1 MPDER
6 RWRVGGRHQAF
17 LLRVA
22 HDPGCFPEPLG
33 LLAPRRHRQVV
44 DFAQVLDHRRQ
55 QSIPR
60 RSGQRRLLAQ
70 QLDLAFPRQ
79 VEYGPRQLVEV
90 EPKQFALAPFR
101 ADRLRV
107 FRQPRASRRFRS
119 RRSSTGRTFVSH
131 IGPMVAEGSNRP
143 VAMPA
148 GFFSCGPARICMRRR
163 GRLPIQVLK
172 VTVEAGIPAAPRR
185 SSGSASGN
193 RRRRSSAPGSRTGA
207 GRSDRGR
214 RRRRDRRR
222 LGGERQDRSSLT
234 PTRRSVPSTSRQR
247 AGCLPRR
254 ERRSRS
260 GSTRSPRRSAIRG
273 RPRRRCAQ

>member
-1 MPDER
+1 MMYTWPRRPFRSSSSDSSPKSFMMRLRSRNPDMPFPSPRVQASGVRERAVPDER
-6 RWRVGGRHQAF
+6 RRRVGGRHQAF

-60 RSGQRRLLAQ
+60 RSGQRRLLTQ

-119 RRSSTGRTFVSH
+119 RRSSTGRTFVPH

-148 GFFSCGPARICMRRR
+148 GFFACGPARSACTVR

-172 VTVEAGIPAAPRR
+172 VTVEAGIPAAPK
-185 SSGSASGN
+185 A
-193 RRRRSSAPGSRTGA
+193 
-207 GRSDRGR
+207 
-214 RRRRDRRR
+214 
-222 LGGERQDRSSLT
+222 LI
-234 PTRRSVPSTSRQR
+234 R
-247 AGCLPRR
+247 ARVRKP
-254 ERRSRS
+254 EAQVERSRFPDRCWPI
-260 GSTRSPRRSAIRG
+260 RSRAPPPPR
-273 RPRRRCAQ
+273 